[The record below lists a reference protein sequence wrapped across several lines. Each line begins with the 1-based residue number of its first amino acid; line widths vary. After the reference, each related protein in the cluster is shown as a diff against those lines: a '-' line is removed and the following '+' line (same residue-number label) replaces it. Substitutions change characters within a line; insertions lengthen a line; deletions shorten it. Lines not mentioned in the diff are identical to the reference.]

1 MNEMVKE
8 KNIKYE
14 VLIFIIEAICM
25 TLELVAS
32 RVLSP
37 YFGNS
42 NIVWTSVIG
51 IILLSSS
58 IGNYL
63 GGRIADKKE
72 NVKTLKL
79 IIMLASV
86 FILVIPI
93 IQENF
98 LNYIVTII
106 DEIKIGAI
114 ISTIILFF
122 IPSVLLGTIIP
133 IVLKIKLKDLE
144 DVGKTSGKIYA
155 ISTLGGIFGTF
166 FSGFVLIPNFG
177 SIQILFVLS
186 ILLAIISLFINIK
199 IDKLAIGYTA
209 FILLANI
216 LLLWFYSSNNNQ
228 YAEQVLNGNENVKA
242 SFDTQ
247 YGRVLV
253 YNTYFNNEPV
263 RMLNIDSGFESATY
277 TDENRINELVFKY
290 TKYYDLMFQSQNDV
304 NDVLLIGG
312 AGYSYPKYYISHYE
326 NKKMDV
332 VEIDEDI
339 TKIAKKYFYLDKLI
353 QDYDLEKNHRLNLI
367 NEDGRTYLNNNT
379 KKYDAILNDAFS
391 GENPAKTLTTLET
404 ITNIKKSLN
413 TGGLYL
419 TNIISS
425 LEGEKS
431 KFVKAEV
438 NTLKQV
444 FKNVYVIPCV
454 ENISKE
460 RKQNIM
466 VISTDQ
472 DIDYENVYDL
482 EMSDD
487 EIVLTDD
494 YCPIDNL

>member
-1 MNEMVKE
+1 MKE
-8 KNIKYE
+8 KTIKYNI
-14 VLIFIIEAICM
+14 LIFIIEAICM

-58 IGNYL
+58 IGNYI
-63 GGRIADKKE
+63 GGKIADKKE
-72 NVKTLKL
+72 NKKNLKI
-79 IIMLASV
+79 IIMLASIFV
-86 FILVIPI
+86 LAIPI

-98 LNYIVTII
+98 LKLISSLIN
-106 DEIKIGAI
+106 DIKIGAI

-122 IPSVLLGTIIP
+122 IPSALLGTINP
-133 IVLKIKLKDLE
+133 IILKIKLNNLE
-144 DVGKTSGKIYA
+144 NTGKIAGKIYA
-155 ISTLGGIFGTF
+155 ISTIGGIFGTF
-166 FSGFVLIPNFG
+166 LSGFVLIPNFG

-186 ILLAIISLFINIK
+186 I
-199 IDKLAIGYTA
+199 
-209 FILLANI
+209 I
-216 LLLWFYSSNNNQ
+216 LLLLSIVSYSKMDKLTVVYTIFMLIANLGLFAFYSNNNTL
-228 YAEQVLNGNENVKA
+228 YGEQVLNGDENVKT

-253 YNTYFNNEPV
+253 YNTYMNKEPI

-277 TDENRINELVFKY
+277 TEEGKQNELVFRY
-290 TKYYDLMFQSQNDV
+290 TKYYDLMFQSKN
-304 NDVLLIGG
+304 NIEDVLLIGG

-339 TKIAKKYFYLDKLI
+339 TKIARKYFYLDKLI
-353 QDYDLEKNHRLNLI
+353 QDYNIEENHRLNLI

-404 ITNIKKSLN
+404 INKIKESLN
-413 TGGLYL
+413 QDGLYL
-419 TNIISS
+419 TNVISS

-444 FKNVYVIPCV
+444 FKNVYVIPCR
-454 ENISKE
+454 ENVSKE
-460 RKQNIM
+460 VKQNIM

-472 DIDYENVYDL
+472 DIEFENVYNL
-482 EMSDD
+482 ELKDD
-487 EIVLTDD
+487 EITLTDN
-494 YCPIDNL
+494 YCPIDNF